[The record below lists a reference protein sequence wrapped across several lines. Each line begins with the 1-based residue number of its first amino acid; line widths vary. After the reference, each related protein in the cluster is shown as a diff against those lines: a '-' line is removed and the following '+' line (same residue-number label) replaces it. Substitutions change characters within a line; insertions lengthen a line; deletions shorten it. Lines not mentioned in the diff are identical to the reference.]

1 MDLRFVGEDA
11 LRRNLRSPTLTIGDN
26 KSNAGIAG
34 DVDLSSGIAGG
45 YVVKLGGYC
54 FQNNSSLTGFKSG
67 AELIETGN
75 NAFQNCSALTNADL
89 SASTGLTALSSSLF
103 NGCKKLRRVAIPS
116 TIATI
121 GSSAFQN
128 CSELEMDVNDLLPP
142 GLSGPLY
149 RTFYSCPK
157 LYGDVVLPAGVTAIS
172 GDFAKSAITSFRTA
186 EGSALAAIG
195 HSAGY
200 AEDATFSGC
209 AALIATFYGQ
219 NNHFQNCSALVNL
232 TLPGITAPSGH
243 VVSGGGGAKDW
254 SSTFRDCLVLTNAF
268 TIPDDVTRL
277 TQTFDGS
284 KCIRGVALGKSVRQ
298 IGNFSNSESAFTDNR
313 ALEFV
318 DMSATTNLTDIGQL
332 NFSSCQALQL
342 LLVPGPPRADDSQ
355 HRDEHRPRGVRQ
367 LHLAHEPRPSGGPAE
382 DRSAGVQECRQEH
395 GPPLRHLVVRH
406 ARRPALG
413 DRHKRQRNGQRRR
426 RELPHHAPLLDRGRG
441 LLDRMGV
448 EQRGAHRTPPNGKA
462 EGEGDLEGPQRQDAI
477 HHVVVPEGLHAHV
490 RPLTRDANG
499 SLKGP
504 EAPVQTSDFC
514 TFCTILL
521 TTRRETANIRH

>member
-1 MDLRFVGEDA
+1 MHTRPVFFAALALSLGASPSVRAAWTFDSFANTLSDGTFVLRNVTVSG
-11 LRRNLRSPTLTIGDN
+11 STLTIGDN
-26 KSNAGIAG
+26 RSNAGIAG
-34 DVDLSSGIAGG
+34 DVDLSSGIVGG
-45 YVVKLGGYC
+45 YVVKLGGSC

-67 AELIETGN
+67 AELIATGN
-75 NAFQNCSALTNADL
+75 SAFQSCSALTNADL
-89 SASTGLTALSSSLF
+89 SASTGLTALSQSLF

-149 RTFYSCPK
+149 RAFYNSPK

-186 EGSALAAIG
+186 EESALATIG

-209 AALIATFYGQ
+209 AALTNVVFQDTIATFYGQ
-219 NNHFQNCSALVNL
+219 NNHFQNCSALVNV
-232 TLPGITAPSGH
+232 TLPGITAPSSH
-243 VVSGGGGAKDW
+243 VVSGGGGAKGW

-268 TIPDDVTRL
+268 TIPDDVRRL

-332 NFSSCQALQL
+332 NFSSCLAL
-342 LLVPGPPRADDSQ
+342 
-355 HRDEHRPRGVRQ
+355 
-367 LHLAHEPRPSGGPAE
+367 
-382 DRSAGVQECRQEH
+382 
-395 GPPLRHLVVRH
+395 
-406 ARRPALG
+406 
-413 DRHKRQRNGQRRR
+413 
-426 RELPHHAPLLDRGRG
+426 RELTIPDTVTNIGRQAFANCTSLTNLVLPAGLQKIGSQAFKNVAKNTG
-441 LLDRMGV
+441 LLCDIWWSG
-448 EQRGAHRTPPNGKA
+448 TP
-462 EGEGDLEGPQRQDAI
+462 DAPPAGI
-477 HHVVVPEGLHAHV
+477 G
-490 RPLTRDANG
+490 
-499 SLKGP
+499 
-504 EAPVQTSDFC
+504 TSDSVMGYDEGASHRITHHFWIGDEDYWAAWASDNAEYVELPP
-514 TFCTILL
+514 TEKRKVKGTWKDHNGRTQYILWWYPKDFTL
-521 TTRRETANIRH
+521 LFVR

>member
-1 MDLRFVGEDA
+1 MHARPAFFAALALSLWASPSVRAAWTFDSSAKTLSEGTFVLRNVTASG
-11 LRRNLRSPTLTIGDN
+11 STLTIGDN

-45 YVVKLGGYC
+45 YVIKLGGSC
-54 FQNNSSLTGFKSG
+54 FQGNSSLTGFKSG
-67 AELIETGN
+67 AELIATGN

-149 RTFYSCPK
+149 RAFYSCPK

-209 AALIATFYGQ
+209 AALTNVVFQDTIATFYGQ
-219 NNHFQNCSALVNL
+219 TNHFQNCSALVNL
-232 TLPGITAPSGH
+232 TLPGITAPSDH
-243 VVSGGGGAKDW
+243 AVSGGGGAKDW

-277 TQTFDGS
+277 TQTFDGC
-284 KCIRGVALGKSVRQ
+284 KAIRGVALGKSVRQ

-332 NFSSCQALQL
+332 NFSSCQAL
-342 LLVPGPPRADDSQ
+342 
-355 HRDEHRPRGVRQ
+355 
-367 LHLAHEPRPSGGPAE
+367 
-382 DRSAGVQECRQEH
+382 
-395 GPPLRHLVVRH
+395 
-406 ARRPALG
+406 
-413 DRHKRQRNGQRRR
+413 
-426 RELPHHAPLLDRGRG
+426 RELTIPNTVTNIGREAFVNCTSLTNLVLPAGLQKIGSQAFKNVAKDTGVLCDIWWSGTPDAPPAGIG
-441 LLDRMGV
+441 
-448 EQRGAHRTPPNGKA
+448 
-462 EGEGDLEGPQRQDAI
+462 
-477 HHVVVPEGLHAHV
+477 
-490 RPLTRDANG
+490 
-499 SLKGP
+499 
-504 EAPVQTSDFC
+504 TSDSVMGNDEGANYRITHHFWIEDEGYWAAWASDNS
-514 TFCTILL
+514 TYIELPPTEKRKVKGTWKDHNNRTQYILWWYPKDFTL
-521 TTRRETANIRH
+521 LFVR